1 MPPLTRII
9 PALVH
14 IQAHLDQDLSLD
26 ALAGHVGLSKY
37 HFHELF
43 QSATGETPKAY
54 VERLRLEWAAV
65 QLRIRRVAVVD
76 VALECGYQNH
86 ETFSRAFRRRFLT
99 SPSEYRKQWFRLE
112 HDTPRARFQR
122 APDQAPRG
130 ELSTTRI
137 VRLSPLTVAF
147 KRHLGPYE
155 QVSPDD
161 FARLMAW
168 ALRRGGGTPLLLGI
182 ARDAPGITP
191 ADKIRFDCCVQVPAT
206 FEADG
211 EIGCQRTPGGDH
223 AITEYVG
230 SWDLGPAYASIL
242 ERLGKMPTLDIIGL
256 PAIEIYRTTQVGAR
270 DGLARVA
277 IAIRCPSSLEVKK
290 VAPTEHS
297 HRLRRPVAQPVKRL
311 TVVTDQR
318 FLLQSRLH
326 RFS

>member
-26 ALAGHVGLSKY
+26 TLASHVGLSKD

-54 VERLRLEWAAV
+54 VERIRLEWAAV
-65 QLRIRRVAVVD
+65 HLRIRRVAVVD
-76 VALECGYQNH
+76 VALECGYRNH

-112 HDTPRARFQR
+112 HDTHRARLQR
-122 APDQAPRG
+122 APDQARYG
-130 ELSTTRI
+130 ELSVTRI

-147 KRHLGPYE
+147 KRHLGPYGK
-155 QVSPDD
+155 VSPDD
-161 FARLMAW
+161 FAQVNSW
-168 ALRRGGGTPLLLGI
+168 TLRRGGGTPLMLGI

-191 ADKIRFDCCVQVPAT
+191 ADKIRFDCCVQVPVA
-206 FEADG
+206 FQADG
-211 EIGCQRTPGGDH
+211 DIGYQRTPGGDH

-230 SWDLGPAYASIL
+230 SWDLGPAYGSIM
-242 ERLGKMPTLDIIGL
+242 ERLGSMPTLDIIGL
-256 PAIEIYRTTQVGAR
+256 PAIEIYRTTEIGAR

-277 IAIRCPSSLEVKK
+277 IAI
-290 VAPTEHS
+290 
-297 HRLRRPVAQPVKRL
+297 PVASRRL
-311 TVVTDQR
+311 KVSGR
-318 FLLQSRLH
+318 
-326 RFS
+326 

>member
-26 ALAGHVGLSKY
+26 ALAGHVGLSKF

-43 QSATGETPKAY
+43 KSATGETPKSY

-76 VALECGYQNH
+76 LALECGYRNH
-86 ETFSRAFRRRFLT
+86 ETFSRAFRARFLT
-99 SPSEYRKQWFRLE
+99 SPREYRKEWSRPLE
-112 HDTPRARFQR
+112 HDDSTRRARFQR
-122 APDQAPRG
+122 APREAPCG
-130 ELSTTRI
+130 ELSSTRI
-137 VRLSPLTVAF
+137 VRLSPMTVAF
-147 KRHLGPYE
+147 IRHLGPYE
-155 QVSPDD
+155 RVSPDD
-161 FARLMAW
+161 FARVTAW
-168 ALRRGGGTPLLLGI
+168 ALRRNGGTPLLLGI

-191 ADKIRFDCCVQVPAT
+191 AAKIRFDCCVQVPAT
-206 FEADG
+206 FDADG

-242 ERLGKMPTLDIIGL
+242 ERLGKMPKLEIIGL

-277 IAIRCPSSLEVKK
+277 IAIPIATRGLMVRTI
-290 VAPTEHS
+290 PT
-297 HRLRRPVAQPVKRL
+297 
-311 TVVTDQR
+311 T
-318 FLLQSRLH
+318 
-326 RFS
+326 

>member
-76 VALECGYQNH
+76 VALECGYRNH
-86 ETFSRAFRRRFLT
+86 ETFSRAFRGRFLT
-99 SPSEYRKQWFRLE
+99 SPREYRKQWFRVE
-112 HDTPRARFQR
+112 HDHDTRRPRFQR
-122 APDQAPRG
+122 APDEAPRG

-147 KRHLGPYE
+147 YRHLGPYE
-155 QVSPDD
+155 RVSPDD
-161 FARLMAW
+161 FARLTAW

-191 ADKIRFDCCVQVPAT
+191 AAKIRFDCCVQVPAT
-206 FEADG
+206 FEPDG
-211 EIGCQRTPGGDH
+211 EIGCQRTPGGEH

-230 SWDLGPAYASIL
+230 SWDLGPAYKSIL
-242 ERLGKMPTLDIIGL
+242 ERLHNMRALDIIGL
-256 PAIEIYRTTQVGAR
+256 PAIEIYRTTEVGAR

-277 IAIRCPSSLEVKK
+277 IAI
-290 VAPTEHS
+290 
-297 HRLRRPVAQPVKRL
+297 PVATRRRMVSAAR
-311 TVVTDQR
+311 TR
-318 FLLQSRLH
+318 
-326 RFS
+326 

>member
-43 QSATGETPKAY
+43 KSATGETPKEY
-54 VERLRLEWAAV
+54 VERLRLEWAAL

-76 VALECGYQNH
+76 VALECGYRNH
-86 ETFSRAFRRRFLT
+86 ETFSRAFRGRFQT
-99 SPSEYRKQWFRLE
+99 SPSQYRKEWFRLE
-112 HDTPRARFQR
+112 HDARARFQR
-122 APDQAPRG
+122 APDQAPCG

-137 VRLSPLTVAF
+137 VRLSPMTVAF

-155 QVSPDD
+155 RVSPDD
-161 FARLMAW
+161 FAQVMAW
-168 ALRRGGGTPLLLGI
+168 ALASHRPAGGRASYTGGAPLLLGI

-191 ADKIRFDCCVQVPAT
+191 DDKIRFDCCVQVPAA
-206 FEADG
+206 FAADG

-242 ERLGKMPTLDIIGL
+242 KRLGKMPALDIIGL
-256 PAIEIYRTTQVGAR
+256 PAIEIYRTTEVGAR

-277 IAIRCPSSLEVKK
+277 IALPV
-290 VAPTEHS
+290 V
-297 HRLRRPVAQPVKRL
+297 RR
-311 TVVTDQR
+311 
-318 FLLQSRLH
+318 
-326 RFS
+326 